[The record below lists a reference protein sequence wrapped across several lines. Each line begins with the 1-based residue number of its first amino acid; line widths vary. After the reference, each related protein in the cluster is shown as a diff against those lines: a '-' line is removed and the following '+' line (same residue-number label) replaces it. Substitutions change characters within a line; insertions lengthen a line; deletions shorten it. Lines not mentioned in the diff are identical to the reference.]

1 MRKLSFDLGNYTTI
15 GLDEAWHNGQKLD
28 KEKPG
33 HYVKFESRFKEIP
46 KDDID
51 DFDRSLK
58 LSFDGKMYRY
68 EDGIF
73 EVENDK
79 YERDNILLNLAGG
92 LARLC
97 DDNETV
103 ELIVGVPIKQHK
115 MNKEKIVEMIMK
127 HNTFEVGTFRTEDKI
142 ENKTIHIK
150 KVSVVPEAIGAYFNV
165 SEEILAKKGKADLIL
180 VDIGSKTTDI
190 CTIDK
195 NNNIIKS
202 NTLQRGSFD
211 YYESIM
217 NKINNEHPSACV
229 SLEEVQEIIE
239 DGLCINNGVVDYAE
253 VIKEV
258 KAKEG
263 KEIAREIGVYEKKL
277 ARSLVIISGGHG
289 ATLFEEIK
297 KEIGHAIL
305 HNNPVDANAEGYMEY
320 TLEKEAMLADA

>member
-15 GLDEAWHNGQKLD
+15 GLDEEWHNGLKREED
-28 KEKPG
+28 KPG

-46 KDDID
+46 SADID
-51 DFDRSLK
+51 DFDKSLK
-58 LSFDGKMYRY
+58 LSFDGKVHRY

-97 DDNETV
+97 ADDETI
-103 ELIVGVPIKQHK
+103 ELVVGVPIKQHK
-115 MNKEKIVEMIMK
+115 VNKEKIEKMIMS
-127 HNTFEVGTFRTEDKI
+127 HGTFEVGIFRTEDKI
-142 ENKTIHIK
+142 DKKTIHIK
-150 KVSVVPEAIGAYFNV
+150 KVTVVPEAIGAYFDV
-165 SEEILAKKGKADLIL
+165 SEEILSKKGKADLIL

-211 YYESIM
+211 FYESIM
-217 NKINNEHPSACV
+217 NKINQEHTSACV
-229 SLEEVQEIIE
+229 ALEEVQEIIE
-239 DGLCINNGVVDYAE
+239 DGLCINNE
-253 VIKEV
+253 VIDYSDLISGIL
-258 KAKEG
+258 AREG
-263 KEIAREIGVYEKKL
+263 KEVAREIGVYEKKI
-277 ARSLVIISGGHG
+277 ARSLVVISGGHG
-289 ATLFEEIK
+289 ATLFDEIN
-297 KEIGHAIL
+297 KEISHAQL

-320 TLEKEAMLADA
+320 LLEKEAMLADA

>member
-15 GLDEAWHNGQKLD
+15 GLDEVWHKGPKTEED
-28 KEKPG
+28 KKG

-46 KDDID
+46 NADID
-51 DFDRSLK
+51 DFDKSLK
-58 LSFDGKMYRY
+58 LEFDGKMYRY

-97 DDNETV
+97 EDNETI

-115 MNKEKIVEMIMK
+115 MNKEKIVDMIME
-127 HNTFEVGTFRTEDKI
+127 HSTFELGLFRTEDKI
-142 ENKTIHIK
+142 DKKTVHIK
-150 KVSVVPEAIGAYFNV
+150 KVSVVPEAIGAYFDV
-165 SEEILAKKGKADLIL
+165 DEEILAQKGKADLIL

-211 YYESIM
+211 FYESIM
-217 NKINNEHPSACV
+217 NKINHEYTSACV
-229 SLEEVQEIIE
+229 ALEEVQEIIE
-239 DGLCINNGVVDYAE
+239 DGLCINNQVVDYSDLIGE
-253 VIKEV
+253 LL
-258 KAKEG
+258 AKEG

-277 ARSLVIISGGHG
+277 ARSLVIISGGYG
-289 ATLFEEIK
+289 ATLFEEIN
-297 KEIGHAIL
+297 KEIGHAKL

-320 TLEKEAMLADA
+320 ILEKEAMLANA